1 MAIIASVII
10 LYIWLHVTLLL
21 PIVALNLMFS
31 SLTETS
37 FKEVILDTKVHKII
51 FKFIILLFVGIL
63 GISMLIVIIGKIIL
77 KGA

>member
-10 LYIWLHVTLLL
+10 LYIWLHVTFLL